1 MQSRV
6 WMLNR
11 RRLHTNLQGLV
22 GLCYRQNL
30 VSMVGATKF
39 TNGTK
44 QSLAAAAVPLQPLL
58 LVLCASEDLQNKVG
72 SAAWRFRGRGTSRGE
87 NWPKKISQTFG
98 LKLLVGRMCSC

>member
-39 TNGTK
+39 TNRTK

-72 SAAWRFRGRGTSRGE
+72 SAHGGLEAEAQGVAKT
-87 NWPKKISQTFG
+87 G
-98 LKLLVGRMCSC
+98 LKK